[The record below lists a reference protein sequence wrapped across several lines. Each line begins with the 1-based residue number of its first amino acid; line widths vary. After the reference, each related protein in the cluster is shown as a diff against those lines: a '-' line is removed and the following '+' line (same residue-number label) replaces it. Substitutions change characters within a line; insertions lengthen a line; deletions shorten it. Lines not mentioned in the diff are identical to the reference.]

1 MTYDI
6 EIQTFQSE
14 IKQELSD
21 LLSWWDN
28 HLTDEENG
36 GFYGS
41 IGGQGKLQPKTEK
54 GVILNTRILWTFA
67 SAGLHSDNSVYTKIA
82 KRAFDYIIENFID
95 EKNGGVYWMLD
106 HKGNRVN
113 TKKQIYAQGFAIYA
127 FSEYHRL
134 TGNERAK
141 SLAISIFELIE
152 NYSLDKKNDGYLE
165 AFSEDWQLLDDLRLS
180 TKDANEAKT
189 MNTHLH
195 ILEAYTNLYRIEKS
209 EAVRK
214 ALKGLIECFL
224 EKFIDPKTYHLRLF
238 FDENWTLKSN
248 EISYGH
254 DIECSW
260 LLHEAAEVLGDEKLL
275 KRIVKCCIEMA
286 KVTLNEGVGEDGSV
300 FNELKDNHLDKTKI
314 WWVQAEAMVGFW
326 NAYQLTQDTRFK
338 NATFNC
344 WKIVKKYLKDP
355 QNGEWYWC
363 VDENGKPDFSHNKA
377 GPWKAPYHNGRMC
390 LEIGFMRTIEQA

>member
-1 MTYDI
+1 MKNDTQ
-6 EIQTFQSE
+6 IQTFQSE
-14 IKQELSD
+14 IKEELKD
-21 LLSWWDN
+21 LLNWWVH

-36 GFYGS
+36 GFYGR
-41 IGGQGKLQPKTEK
+41 IDGQGNLHLQAEK

-67 SAGLHSDNSVYTKIA
+67 SAGLHSDNSIYRKTA
-82 KRAFDYIIENFID
+82 THAFDYIIKNFID

-106 HKGNRVN
+106 YKGNPVN
-113 TKKQIYAQGFAIYA
+113 TKKQIYAQAFAIYA

-134 TGNERAK
+134 TGNKRAK

-152 NYSLDKKNDGYLE
+152 KYSFDSKKGGYFE

-180 TKDANEAKT
+180 DKDANEAKT

-195 ILEAYTNLYRIEKS
+195 VLEAYTNLYRIEKS
-209 EAVRK
+209 ELVRR

-224 EKFIDPKTYHLRLF
+224 EKFIDPKTHHLQLF
-238 FDENWTLKSN
+238 FDENWNSKSD

-260 LLHEAAEVLGDEKLL
+260 LLHEAAEVLGDGKLL
-275 KRIVKCCIEMA
+275 ERVIACSIQMA
-286 KVTLNEGVGEDGSV
+286 KTTLHEGVGADGSV
-300 FNELKDNHLDKTKI
+300 FNELKNNHLDKTKI

-326 NAYQLTQDTRFK
+326 NTYQLTQDIQFK
-338 NATFNC
+338 NATFDC
-344 WKIVKKYLKDP
+344 WEIIKKYLKDY
-355 QNGEWYWC
+355 QNGEWHWC
-363 VDENGKPDFSHNKA
+363 VDENGKPDLSLDKA

-390 LEIGFMRTIEQA
+390 LEISRNVP